1 MLLADFIKEGIAS
14 LACLYPEN
22 EARNIILMLCEKFI
36 GTRNYTHIVK
46 PMTEIPEGGL
56 QTLQAALG
64 RLVLGEPIQY
74 VTGEAEF
81 YGRKF
86 NVNPS
91 VLIPRPETE
100 LLCREAVSHATR
112 LTRMRLP
119 FGKNAA
125 PVRILD
131 LCTGSGCI
139 AWTLALSVPGC
150 LVTGVDISEDALAVA
165 SGQDFSAE
173 LKSGQEL
180 RPEFLKADIL
190 NDSPDLGKFDIVLSN
205 PPYIMES
212 EKADMRINVLEH
224 EPHIA
229 LFVPDDDPL
238 VFYRAVA
245 GWSLRCLLPGGIGM
259 TEINEHL
266 GRQTRDLF
274 IGAGFN
280 DVSVIKD
287 LNDRSRFVIYRKA
300 AQ

>member
-1 MLLADFIKEGIAS
+1 MLLADFIKEGVSS
-14 LACLYPEN
+14 LACLYPEK
-22 EARNIILMLCEKFI
+22 EARNIVLMLCEKFI
-36 GTRNYTHIVK
+36 GTKNYTHIVE
-46 PMTEIPEGGL
+46 PATEIPGQRL
-56 QTLQAALG
+56 QPLQSALG
-64 RLVLGEPIQY
+64 RLVRGEPIQY

-86 NVNPS
+86 NVCPS

-100 LLCREAVSHATR
+100 LLCREAVSQATR

-119 FGKNAA
+119 FGKNAE

-150 LVTGVDISEDALAVA
+150 LVTGVDISADALKVA
-165 SGQDFSAE
+165 NGQDFTAE
-173 LKSGQEL
+173 LKAGSAIAPKFIE
-180 RPEFLKADIL
+180 ADIL
-190 NDSPDLGKFDIVLSN
+190 NDVPDLGKFDIVLSN

-212 EKADMRINVLEH
+212 EKKDMRVNVLEH

-245 GWSLRCLLPGGIGM
+245 EWSMGCLLPGGMGM
-259 TEINEHL
+259 TEINENL
-266 GRQTRDLF
+266 GRETCNLF
-274 IGAGFN
+274 REAGFRE
-280 DVSVIKD
+280 VSAVKD
-287 LNDRSRFVIYRKA
+287 LNDRIRFITYRKA
-300 AQ
+300 G

>member
-1 MLLADFIKEGIAS
+1 MLLTDFIKEGISS

-22 EARNIILMLCEKFI
+22 EARNIVLMLCEKFI
-36 GTRNYTHIVK
+36 GTRNYTHIVE
-46 PMTEIPEGGL
+46 PLTEIPEQRLKPL
-56 QTLQAALG
+56 QDALG
-64 RLVLGEPIQY
+64 RLVQGEPIQY

-100 LLCREAVSHATR
+100 LLCREAVSQATR

-119 FGKNAA
+119 FGKNAE

-150 LVTGVDISEDALAVA
+150 LVTGVDISGDALNVA
-165 SGQDFSAE
+165 SGQNFTKE
-173 LKSGQEL
+173 LKGSQAL
-180 RPEFLKADIL
+180 CPEFVRADVL
-190 NDSPDLGKFDIVLSN
+190 NDSPDLGTFDIVLSN
-205 PPYIMES
+205 PPYVMES
-212 EKADMRINVLEH
+212 EKRDMRVNVLEH

-245 GWSLRCLLPGGIGM
+245 EWSLRCLLPGGMGM
-259 TEINEHL
+259 TEINENL
-266 GRQTRDLF
+266 GRETRSVFQD
-274 IGAGFN
+274 AGFGE
-280 DVSVIKD
+280 VSIVKD
-287 LNDRSRFVIYRKA
+287 LNDRSRFIIYRKVG
-300 AQ
+300 